1 MFSGVKRSALGTA
14 TVVPVAIVLMWMSA
28 CGGNGAEADEHE
40 QETTVTDR
48 PAPEEDVVVEPV
60 RSGSFDSLI
69 PRPTSVSA
77 TGDQFPLTTATDIV
91 VDRGADAEQA
101 VDLLRGYLG
110 PVTGL
115 ELPQVNEKPGTEES
129 SYGRVV
135 RFTSSS
141 ADGLGAEGYEL
152 HIEPGRVD
160 IVAEGADGFG
170 WAVQT
175 LRQLLPVEVESG
187 EEQPGTFALPTGTIR
202 DAPRF
207 RWRGTM
213 LDVARHFFPPEDV
226 RRVIDIAATYKLNM
240 LHLHL
245 TDDQGWRL
253 EIREHPELTAVGAS
267 TEVGGGTGGYYT
279 QDEYRDLVAY
289 AADRGI
295 TIVPEID
302 MPGHTNA
309 ALVSI
314 PELNC
319 DGQAPEPY
327 TGTQVGFSSL
337 CVDLEL
343 TYEFVDDVIAEVAA
357 LTPGPYIHIGGDEAH
372 ETPAS
377 DYQRFL
383 ERAAEIV
390 RSHGK
395 TPVGWDDV
403 ARADLGSDAV
413 AQHWHSPDNTLAAA
427 GQGMEVVMSPADKA
441 YLDMKYGDFSPGND
455 WAGHIDT
462 RTAFEWDPE
471 AVVEGL
477 PAGTVTG
484 LEAPLWTELVTTRER
499 IEQMLLPRLPGYAEL
514 GWSAAEGK
522 DWEEYRPR
530 LAAQTARWDAA
541 GWAYTR
547 DPAAGL

>member
-1 MFSGVKRSALGTA
+1 M
-14 TVVPVAIVLMWMSA
+14 
-28 CGGNGAEADEHE
+28 
-40 QETTVTDR
+40 
-48 PAPEEDVVVEPV
+48 VEPV
-60 RSGSFDSLI
+60 RPGSFDSLI

-77 TGDQFPLTTATDIV
+77 TGHQFPLTTATEV
-91 VDRGADAEQA
+91 VEGPGANAQHA
-101 VDLLRGYLG
+101 VELLRSYLG
-110 PVTGL
+110 PATGL
-115 ELPQVNEKPGTEES
+115 ELPAAGEVGDPDGSPQ
-129 SYGRVV
+129 GRTI
-135 RFTSSS
+135 RFTSAG
-141 ADGLGAEGYEL
+141 ADDLGPEGYEL
-152 HIEPGRVD
+152 RIERDRVD
-160 IVAEGADGFG
+160 IAASGTAGFG

-175 LRQLLPVEVESG
+175 IRQLLPAEVEGS
-187 EEQPGTFALPTGTIR
+187 EVLPGTFALPTGTIR
-202 DAPRF
+202 DVPRF
-207 RWRGTM
+207 SWRGTM
-213 LDVARHFFPPEDV
+213 VDVARHFFPPEDV
-226 RRVIDIAATYKLNM
+226 RRVIDIAASYKLNI

-253 EIREHPELTAVGAS
+253 EIGKHPELTEVGAGS
-267 TEVGGGTGGYYT
+267 EVGGGPGGHYS
-279 QDEYRDLVAY
+279 QDEYRGLVDY
-289 AADRGI
+289 AAERGV

-309 ALVSI
+309 ALASI
-314 PELNC
+314 PELSC

-337 CVDLEL
+337 CVDSEL
-343 TYEFVDDVIAEVAA
+343 TYQFVDDVIAEVAA

-372 ETPAS
+372 QTPAE
-377 DYQRFL
+377 DYQRFV

-403 ARADLGSDAV
+403 AQVDLGPDAV
-413 AQHWHSPDNTLAAA
+413 AQHWRSPDNSLAAA
-427 GQGMEVVMSPADKA
+427 GQGMDVVMSPADKA

-477 PAGTVTG
+477 PAEAILG

-514 GWSAAEGK
+514 GWSAAEGR
-522 DWEEYRPR
+522 DWDEYKVR
-530 LAAQTARWDAA
+530 LAAQTSRWDTA

-547 DPAAGL
+547 DPAMG